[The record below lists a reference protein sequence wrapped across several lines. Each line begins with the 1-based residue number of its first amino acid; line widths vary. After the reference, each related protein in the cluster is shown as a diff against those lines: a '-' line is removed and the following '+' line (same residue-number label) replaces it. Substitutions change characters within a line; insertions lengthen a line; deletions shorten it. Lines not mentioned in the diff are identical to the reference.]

1 MTAIQMIKRIW
12 KAPNSSSLIENKED
26 ELLYQNKTDSEF
38 ILISISYVSQT

>member
-26 ELLYQNKTDSEF
+26 ELLYKTDSEF
-38 ILISISYVSQT
+38 ILISISYASQT